1 MFWKIIVF
9 LHCSRAARLHPHSKR
24 RRIAYREM
32 CAAHCYET
40 RSDYRRWSGICRCY
54 VASEMLNTF
63 FSFYFN
69 RRFLRTSELP
79 SGKTHSRKKEKKILV
94 ILSESYEMKKRR
106 NKLIHIKQGC
116 TNKQRIMETSQSRQS
131 MWGFFTVIYC
141 IRNKP
146 DFRIR
151 TPYREGKKP
160 CNALTKERICNPYRE
175 VTKTT
180 RIFGQKHHARHPDIS
195 IKVARHVMRACGTCW
210 FRSHLTE
217 MVFLKQGTMGPQS
230 IISELASA
238 TTEMTQHGVTTYDYT
253 CELNLCTITHNRVL

>member
-1 MFWKIIVF
+1 MSPTKWK
-9 LHCSRAARLHPHSKR
+9 
-24 RRIAYREM
+24 
-32 CAAHCYET
+32 
-40 RSDYRRWSGICRCY
+40 
-54 VASEMLNTF
+54 
-63 FSFYFN
+63 
-69 RRFLRTSELP
+69 
-79 SGKTHSRKKEKKILV
+79 KK
-94 ILSESYEMKKRR
+94 R

-131 MWGFFTVIYC
+131 RWGFLLQFTTSGISLTLESELSLE
-141 IRNKP
+141 RA
-146 DFRIR
+146 
-151 TPYREGKKP
+151 

-180 RIFGQKHHARHPDIS
+180 RIFGQKHHARHPNIS

-238 TTEMTQHGVTTYDYT
+238 TTGMTQHGVTTYDYT